1 MATIIVRLKDGNH
14 PSGQRNRAG
23 VLVTLEA
30 REVEVTPEQLEAIK
44 NDPAIAILKA
54 REATAETGDE
64 SGANEDPNKGLAK
77 LTKAKLIEILIQELK
92 QEPNKDFNPDATNPA
107 LVALIIEL
115 RAKPAETGDEDGDG
129 NDEDDKD
136 PAGDNQ

>member
-23 VLVTLEA
+23 VLVTIEA

-54 REATAETGDE
+54 KEATAETGGDTDE
-64 SGANEDPNKGLAK
+64 NEDPNKGLAK
-77 LTKAKLIEILIQELK
+77 LTKAKLIEILINELK
-92 QEPNKDFNPDATNPA
+92 QEPQKDFNPEATNPA
-107 LVALIIEL
+107 LVALITEL
-115 RAKPAETGDEDGDG
+115 RAKPAEIGDGDG
-129 NDEDDKD
+129 NGDDNDDDDKND
-136 PAGDNQ
+136 